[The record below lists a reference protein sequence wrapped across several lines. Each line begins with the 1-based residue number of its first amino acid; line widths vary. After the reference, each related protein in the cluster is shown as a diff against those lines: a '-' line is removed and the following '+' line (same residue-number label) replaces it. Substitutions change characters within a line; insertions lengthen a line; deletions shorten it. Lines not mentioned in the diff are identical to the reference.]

1 MNLTLTLTLF
11 IASLKLNLSPQ
22 VEGEG
27 RIWKFMGI
35 YAKNREEWALTAI
48 ANFKNSVTTIA
59 LYDTLGPQAI
69 EFVFRQTEMT
79 SVSCAGSYV
88 AGLIKLKKEGKS
100 HNLQNIVSFERPS
113 QDELD
118 QAKEVGLNLY
128 YFQDLVEQ
136 GKQIENVS
144 FEEPVPSTVYV
155 FSYTSGTTGDP
166 KAVILTHNN
175 LVSASA
181 GTLVCVE
188 GIDETHRYV
197 SYLPLAHSLEQ
208 AIFVTCM
215 AKGVSIGYYSG
226 DPLKLMDDLQVLK
239 PTMFPSVPRLFT
251 RIYDKIMA
259 GVKAQSPAK
268 QWLFNRALQ
277 SKLYYL

>member
-1 MNLTLTLTLF
+1 M
-11 IASLKLNLSPQ
+11 
-22 VEGEG
+22 
-27 RIWKFMGI
+27 
-35 YAKNREEWALTAI
+35 
-48 ANFKNSVTTIA
+48 
-59 LYDTLGPQAI
+59 
-69 EFVFRQTEMT
+69 
-79 SVSCAGSYV
+79 
-88 AGLIKLKKEGKS
+88 
-100 HNLQNIVSFERPS
+100 
-113 QDELD
+113 
-118 QAKEVGLNLY
+118 Y

-226 DPLKLMDDLQVLK
+226 DPLKLMDDLQALK